1 VLFRLGDEL
10 GDLGAGTD
18 GLDEENLQ
26 RIEIHAVRFVEFLA
40 ALDEDVVRLLG
51 LGIRLRHDVIDF
63 AQHGLMASVT
73 LQVTE
78 VNRAIGKQH
87 RLIGSGKLNVMITQA
102 IDEMPGRRGDHH
114 RSRQNPNEL

>member
-40 ALDEDVVRLLG
+40 ALDEDVVRLVSG
-51 LGIRLRHDVIDF
+51 FVC
-63 AQHGLMASVT
+63 VT
-73 LQVTE
+73 
-78 VNRAIGKQH
+78 
-87 RLIGSGKLNVMITQA
+87 M
-102 IDEMPGRRGDHH
+102 
-114 RSRQNPNEL
+114 